1 MIRIEGLRER
11 PVGGFVLQIDR
22 LQLKP
27 GLTLLVGV
35 NGAGKTTL
43 LELLATVSL
52 PHKGEILYQER
63 SALSDLPLVRSQ
75 IGYVPSEIEL
85 YENMTPTKLLLYL
98 SEMKGVFHSER
109 TGELLRDFRLESYRN
124 IKIKRLSGGV
134 QRRVTLAQSLLAAP
148 RFLFLDEPL
157 NGMDTGERKLAITYL
172 NRYAEGRT
180 VIAAVHEL
188 SEWEEA
194 ADHVLWLDRGK
205 VRFYGGRTSW
215 LADLPYPLWE
225 GNLTRE
231 QFDRCPEAGLIEF
244 RETLGGIYVKLVG
257 QDPPFPGLREC
268 APTFEDA
275 YFIRKYQLDS
285 SI

>member
-11 PVGGFVLQIDR
+11 PAGGFVLQIDR

-43 LELLATVSL
+43 LELLATVNL
-52 PHKGEILYQER
+52 PHRGEILYQER
-63 SALSDLPLVRSQ
+63 SALADLPLVRSQ
-75 IGYVPSEIEL
+75 IGYMPSEVEL
-85 YENMTPTKLLLYL
+85 YENMTPHKLLLYL
-98 SEMKGVFHSER
+98 SEMKGVFHAER
-109 TGELLRDFRLESYRN
+109 TEELLRDFRLELYRN
-124 IKIKRLSGGV
+124 TKIKRLSGGV
-134 QRRVTLAQSLLAAP
+134 RRRITLAQSLLAAP
-148 RFLFLDEPL
+148 GFLFLDEPL
-157 NGMDTGERKLAITYL
+157 NGMDTAERKLAIAYL

-194 ADHVLWLDRGK
+194 ADQVLWLDRGK
-205 VRFYGGRTSW
+205 VRFYGGKTSW
-215 LADLPYPLWE
+215 MADLPYKVWE
-225 GNLTRE
+225 GVLTRE

-244 RETLGGIYVKLVG
+244 RETAGGIHAKLVG
-257 QDPPFPGLREC
+257 EAPLFPGLSEC

-275 YFIRKYQLDS
+275 YFIRKYQPV
-285 SI
+285 